1 MMSMILSNIAVLN
14 INGVD
19 YRCVINVISKGEAVI
34 LLQIGNLNGKS
45 STL

>member
-19 YRCVINVISKGEAVI
+19 YRCVINVISKGEAVS
-34 LLQIGNLNGKS
+34 LLQIVNLNGKS
-45 STL
+45 GTL